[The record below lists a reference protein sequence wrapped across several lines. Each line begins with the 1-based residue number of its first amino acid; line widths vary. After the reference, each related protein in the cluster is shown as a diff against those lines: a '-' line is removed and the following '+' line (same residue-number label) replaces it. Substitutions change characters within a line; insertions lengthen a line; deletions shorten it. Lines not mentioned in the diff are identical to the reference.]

1 MTLKLFSGSL
11 GAYRRVLLWSFGA
24 ITLLGT
30 LGKFY
35 PGPGRS
41 WLNNSF
47 GGVPYVILF
56 MALVAL
62 IWPRL
67 APGWVALGVL
77 VATCLLEVLQL
88 WQPAWL
94 QAVRATLPG
103 RLVLGSTFSPSD
115 FWYYLIGAGLGWVGL
130 RWLQARYRVR

>member
-24 ITLLGT
+24 VTLLGT

-35 PGPGRS
+35 PGPGHS

-115 FWYYLIGAGLGWVGL
+115 FWYYLIGAGLGWLGL

>member
-67 APGWVALGVL
+67 AQGWVALGVL

-130 RWLQARYRVR
+130 RWL

>member
-11 GAYRRVLLWSFGA
+11 GAYRQVLLWSFGA

-115 FWYYLIGAGLGWVGL
+115 FWYYLIGAGLGWLGL
-130 RWLQARYRVR
+130 RWL

>member
-1 MTLKLFSGSL
+1 MTLKRFSGSL

-115 FWYYLIGAGLGWVGL
+115 FWYYLIGAGLGWLGL
-130 RWLQARYRVR
+130 RWL

>member
-24 ITLLGT
+24 VTLLGT

-130 RWLQARYRVR
+130 RWL

>member
-1 MTLKLFSGSL
+1 
-11 GAYRRVLLWSFGA
+11 
-24 ITLLGT
+24 
-30 LGKFY
+30 
-35 PGPGRS
+35 
-41 WLNNSF
+41 
-47 GGVPYVILF
+47 
-56 MALVAL
+56 VAL

-115 FWYYLIGAGLGWVGL
+115 FWYYLIGAGLGWLGL
-130 RWLQARYRVR
+130 RWL

>member
-11 GAYRRVLLWSFGA
+11 EAYRRVLLWSFGA

-35 PGPGRS
+35 PGPGSS

-115 FWYYLIGAGLGWVGL
+115 FWYYLIGAGLGWLGL

>member
-130 RWLQARYRVR
+130 RWL

>member
-67 APGWVALGVL
+67 AQGWVALGVL

-88 WQPAWL
+88 
-94 QAVRATLPG
+94 
-103 RLVLGSTFSPSD
+103 
-115 FWYYLIGAGLGWVGL
+115 
-130 RWLQARYRVR
+130 

>member
-35 PGPGRS
+35 PGLGRS

-115 FWYYLIGAGLGWVGL
+115 FWYYLIGAGLGWLGL

>member
-35 PGPGRS
+35 PGPGSS

-115 FWYYLIGAGLGWVGL
+115 FWYYLIGAGLGWLGL
-130 RWLQARYRVR
+130 RWL

>member
-1 MTLKLFSGSL
+1 MTLKLFSGSQ

-24 ITLLGT
+24 VTLLGT

-67 APGWVALGVL
+67 AQGWVALGVL

-115 FWYYLIGAGLGWVGL
+115 FWYYLIGAGLGWLGL
-130 RWLQARYRVR
+130 RWL

>member
-67 APGWVALGVL
+67 AQGWVALGVL

-115 FWYYLIGAGLGWVGL
+115 FWYYLIGAGLGWLGL
-130 RWLQARYRVR
+130 RWL

>member
-67 APGWVALGVL
+67 AQGWVALGVL

-103 RLVLGSTFSPSD
+103 RLVLGSTFSLSD
-115 FWYYLIGAGLGWVGL
+115 FWYYLIGAGLGWLGL
-130 RWLQARYRVR
+130 RWL

>member
-115 FWYYLIGAGLGWVGL
+115 FWYYLIGAGLGWLGL
-130 RWLQARYRVR
+130 RWL

>member
-24 ITLLGT
+24 VTLLGT

-35 PGPGRS
+35 PGPGHS

-115 FWYYLIGAGLGWVGL
+115 FWYYLIGAGLGWLGL
-130 RWLQARYRVR
+130 RWL

>member
-115 FWYYLIGAGLGWVGL
+115 FWYYLIGAGLGWLGL

>member
-67 APGWVALGVL
+67 AQGWVALGVL

-115 FWYYLIGAGLGWVGL
+115 FWYYLIGAGLGWLGL

>member
-67 APGWVALGVL
+67 AQGWVALGVL

-115 FWYYLIGAGLGWVGL
+115 FWYYLIGAGLGGVGL
-130 RWLQARYRVR
+130 RWL

>member
-67 APGWVALGVL
+67 AQGWVALGVL

-115 FWYYLIGAGLGWVGL
+115 FWYYLIGAGLGWLGM
-130 RWLQARYRVR
+130 RWL

>member
-56 MALVAL
+56 MALVAV

-115 FWYYLIGAGLGWVGL
+115 FWYYLIGAGLGWLGL
-130 RWLQARYRVR
+130 RWL

>member
-67 APGWVALGVL
+67 APGWLALGVL

-115 FWYYLIGAGLGWVGL
+115 FWYYLIGAGLGWLGL

>member
-67 APGWVALGVL
+67 AQGWVALGVL

-103 RLVLGSTFSPSD
+103 RLVLGSTFSPS
-115 FWYYLIGAGLGWVGL
+115 FFGFYLMGAGVGGGGL
-130 RWLQARYRVR
+130 RWL

>member
-24 ITLLGT
+24 VTLLGT

-115 FWYYLIGAGLGWVGL
+115 FGYYLIGAGLGWLGL